1 MSTKKED
8 GKSLDFQ
15 KLFLFLAP
23 PVLNRCALI
32 TLVVF

>member
-1 MSTKKED
+1 MSAKKED